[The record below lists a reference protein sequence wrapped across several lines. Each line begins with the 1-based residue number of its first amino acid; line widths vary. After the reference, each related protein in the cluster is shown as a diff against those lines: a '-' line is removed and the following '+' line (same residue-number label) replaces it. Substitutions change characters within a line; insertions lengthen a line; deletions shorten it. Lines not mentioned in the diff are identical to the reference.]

1 MHNRQQ
7 HSYLTMNDTQYRNYM
22 LFIFKNLNPI
32 MFTAGSLIMG
42 ELDDVN
48 IVTFVMSGKYH
59 VGYEINHKVQM
70 KLQF

>member
-1 MHNRQQ
+1 
-7 HSYLTMNDTQYRNYM
+7 MNDTQYRNYM
-22 LFIFKNLNPI
+22 LAIFKHLNPI
-32 MFTAGSLIMG
+32 MFTAGSRIMS

-70 KLQF
+70 KL

>member
-1 MHNRQQ
+1 
-7 HSYLTMNDTQYRNYM
+7 M
-22 LFIFKNLNPI
+22 LAIFKHLNPI
-32 MFTAGSLIMG
+32 MFTAGSRIMS